1 MGKSTIKTSLKYGII
16 MGLSFCL
23 YTILMWLTKLDST
36 YLNIGQYLDML
47 IILLPIL
54 VIFKAIGV
62 ERGTHKIT
70 FMSRVTIAI
79 MVGAVSYLIYEPF
92 LFVYHN
98 NINPEWFNHVLN
110 LRQSTLRATGIVE
123 NEIMETITKM
133 KESNIL
139 QNKMFKLNVLVASG
153 LVIPFLVSMLSFIFI
168 KNKKLIKTA

>member
-62 ERGTHKIT
+62 
-70 FMSRVTIAI
+70 
-79 MVGAVSYLIYEPF
+79 
-92 LFVYHN
+92 
-98 NINPEWFNHVLN
+98 
-110 LRQSTLRATGIVE
+110 
-123 NEIMETITKM
+123 
-133 KESNIL
+133 
-139 QNKMFKLNVLVASG
+139 
-153 LVIPFLVSMLSFIFI
+153 
-168 KNKKLIKTA
+168 